1 MKGRRK
7 DIVKIQKIKD
17 KYRFM
22 VLDDNKI
29 LRTFGKLGA
38 AERYRRQLLSRADA
52 EQTVKKQS
60 KNRSES
66 KCYRQIQRE

>member
-22 VLDDNKI
+22 VLDGDKV
-29 LRTFGKLGA
+29 LHTFNKLGA
-38 AERYRRQLLSRADA
+38 AERFRRLLVSSS
-52 EQTVKKQS
+52 EQTVEKQS
-60 KNRSES
+60 KNVS
-66 KCYRQIQRE
+66 I